1 MTQAATTRTEQIQQ
15 LRDILTDVLEVEP
28 DELTETSHFVNDHGA
43 DSLMA
48 IDIISSIE
56 RDMGVHLPNE
66 VLPELTTLTA
76 VLEVLERYSRASDE

>member
-1 MTQAATTRTEQIQQ
+1 MSQAATTRTEQIQQ

-76 VLEVLERYSRASDE
+76 VLEVLERYSGASDE

>member
-1 MTQAATTRTEQIQQ
+1 MSQAATTRSEQIQQ

-66 VLPELTTLTA
+66 VLPELTTLAA
-76 VLEVLERYSRASDE
+76 VLEVLERYSGASDE